1 MQRRARK
8 TCRSGAR
15 GEVGVRGGAVTNG
28 LKATRDKKRGGGGG
42 LGNVTQCLRFTLSDE
57 VCCLVRTALFLRSP

>member
-42 LGNVTQCLRFTLSDE
+42 GFGECHAMFEIHVE
-57 VCCLVRTALFLRSP
+57 